1 MSSPNDLPD
10 DTQIIEIHDWIEAE
24 YDLKHTGSHVAVP
37 GLRLRED
44 VIEPVAE
51 EDGTYCR
58 AAGLLRNIITA
69 HVFADANKRT
79 AWTVMVLYLE
89 DHGAEPADRDT
100 GRVEKV
106 LKRIR
111 RYDID
116 EIAEWLATGEI
127 DEDRLNP

>member
-1 MSSPNDLPD
+1 MSSRDDLPD

-24 YDLKHTGSHVAVP
+24 YSLKHTGSRVPVP

-44 VIEPVAE
+44 VLEPVAE

-58 AAGLLRNIITA
+58 AAGLLRKIITT
-69 HVFADANKRT
+69 HVFEDANKRT
-79 AWTVMVLYLE
+79 AWTVTVLYLE
-89 DHGAEPADRDT
+89 DHDAEPADRDT
-100 GRVEKV
+100 ERVERV

-111 RYDID
+111 RYDIE

-127 DEDRLNP
+127 DEDRLKP